1 MQNHGQSILQKENKT
16 WDPVPIQTL
25 VFWMSDALNRWS
37 SDIEAVRCFQNT
49 VWSWCWISVLSA
61 VNTGSLYFE
70 VNLCNH
76 GAHLSFYAAYIMSLD
91 TVQFSRCFALT
102 LKDVSRG
109 FNNSRFTCGVE
120 TPIQADRKYFHLREK
135 PHKVSSHLFSAL
147 SNAPV
152 FQRIWPTFIRLDLR
166 FPFLNKT
173 WTNYTNPFHNKGNC
187 HRVVK

>member
-1 MQNHGQSILQKENKT
+1 MNSKNLQIYSSKATVRTKKKKNKQTNRTVQNHGQSILQKENKT

-25 VFWMSDALNRWS
+25 VFWMSDALNPWS
-37 SDIEAVRCFQNT
+37 SDIEAVGYFQNT

-102 LKDVSRG
+102 LKDVSRVLTTAV
-109 FNNSRFTCGVE
+109 SHVE
-120 TPIQADRKYFHLREK
+120 LK
-135 PHKVSSHLFSAL
+135 P
-147 SNAPV
+147 
-152 FQRIWPTFIRLDLR
+152 QYR
-166 FPFLNKT
+166 
-173 WTNYTNPFHNKGNC
+173 
-187 HRVVK
+187 